1 MNCPL
6 SRLTGGRFEEK
17 DLEVLRPSFRAAVM
31 EAHEVWL
38 KKQEPSNFVEF
49 VKIREQSGED
59 LRLHKEAWIKNNS
72 SNVCSLCSDPFGMT
86 NRKHHCR
93 ACGVLCCDPCSTK
106 RVQLTSMDDVDG
118 GGASVNT
125 TPVPATPTSSFMSS
139 ILGSSS
145 KSGKNNVANA
155 PTAEK
160 LKEEKQERICDGCFN
175 RLIHESA
182 QPSPDHF
189 RVKQLKQCALDVIQS
204 IEDLIDSLDDPEG
217 DPNHMQ
223 HSVRETQALTRGLE
237 ALSSGRNQY
246 NSGTPTKGS
255 RPVSAS
261 FSQPSVYQTP
271 PPAPKTGEGLVDV
284 LKIRDSRL
292 VKSEDFIAKFLEVMA
307 FLCIYWLLL

>member
-1 MNCPL
+1 
-6 SRLTGGRFEEK
+6 
-17 DLEVLRPSFRAAVM
+17 M
-31 EAHEVWL
+31 EAHEVWI

-49 VKIREQSGED
+49 VMIREQSGED
-59 LRLHKEAWIKNNS
+59 LRLHKEAWLKNNS
-72 SNVCSLCSDPFGMT
+72 SNICSLCSDPFGMT

-93 ACGVLCCDPCSTK
+93 ACGVLCCDPCSSK
-106 RVQLTSMDDVDG
+106 RVQLTAMDDPTAP
-118 GGASVNT
+118 GGASSNN
-125 TPVPATPTSSFMSS
+125 TPVASTPTSSFMSS

-145 KSGKNNVANA
+145 KSSRNSVAV

-175 RLIHESA
+175 RLIHEAA

-217 DPNHMQ
+217 DPHHMQ

-237 ALSSGRNQY
+237 ALSSGKNQY
-246 NSGTPTKGS
+246 GTPSKS

-261 FSQPSVYQTP
+261 FSQPTVYQTP
-271 PPAPKTGEGLVDV
+271 PPAHKTGEGLVDV

-292 VKSEDFIAKFLEVMA
+292 VKSEDFIAKFLEVSI
-307 FLCIYWLLL
+307 LGCIIL